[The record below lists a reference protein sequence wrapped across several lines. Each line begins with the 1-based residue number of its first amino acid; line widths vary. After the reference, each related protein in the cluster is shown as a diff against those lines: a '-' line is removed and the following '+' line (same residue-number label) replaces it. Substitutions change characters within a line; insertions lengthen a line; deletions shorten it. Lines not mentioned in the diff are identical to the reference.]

1 MSRRSSQGIDALLE
15 RVAAG
20 ALEPVYL
27 LIGDAV
33 LTEPAAQRLGAAIG
47 ERSGVEPTIRRR
59 PTSLAPVLRDLETYS
74 LFAAGKVA
82 VVTETALLAD
92 RGAAADLVDQAAEPL
107 PIEPGA
113 ELGEKAREAGGRLLL
128 ALRLFGLD
136 PRAAGP
142 AEVIGALPPW
152 ALAGGRVMRARRTGR
167 GRGKK
172 QVAELAAQLAELLEA
187 SLEAGLV
194 GWAEGD
200 AAELGRIV
208 EAGLPPGHVLVLAES
223 SVAEDHPLVA
233 ILRERQA
240 VADLGVVELD
250 RKGAATG
257 LERIVAELERE
268 TGVGIRRDALDELAR
283 RTLRKSSDRGRPGA
297 IDPLSTARLAAEYRK
312 LAGLVEDGPIQR
324 ALVAGTVED
333 RGEEDVWALLDDLGA
348 GRTHQALQRL
358 DRILLAAEDPT
369 AARLSLFA
377 LLADHCR
384 QLVAVRS
391 ALALLGVPPGE
402 RNYRSFQSRHVSRLQ
417 GELPGGLENPLAGLH
432 PYRLHRVYLA
442 ASRLSEQGVARL
454 AGRVYA
460 TELRLKGESG
470 DADVPLAELV
480 AALGSGL
487 DRGAGSGAAGR

>member
-1 MSRRSSQGIDALLE
+1 MSQGVDALLE
-15 RVAAG
+15 RVGAG
-20 ALEPVYL
+20 AVEPVYL

-33 LTEPAAQRLGAAIG
+33 LTEPAARRLAIAIAEG
-47 ERSGVEPTIRRR
+47 SEAEPSVRRR
-59 PTSLAPVLRDLETYS
+59 PSSLGPVLQDLETYS
-74 LFAAGKVA
+74 LFGSGKVV

-92 RGAAADLVDQAAEPL
+92 RSAAADLIDQAAEPL
-107 PIEPGA
+107 PIEPGD

-136 PRAAGP
+136 PRAAAP
-142 AEVIGALPPW
+142 AEVVAALPAW
-152 ALAGGRVMRARRTGR
+152 ALAGGRTMRGRRAGR

-172 QVAELAAQLAELLEA
+172 QAADLAAQLARLLEA

-200 AAELGRIV
+200 AAELAKIV
-208 EAGLPPGHVLVLAES
+208 ESGLPPGHVLVLAES
-223 SVAEDHPLVA
+223 SVADDHPLVG
-233 ILRERQA
+233 ILRKRRAIAELGG
-240 VADLGVVELD
+240 VAFD
-250 RKGAATG
+250 RRGAATG

-283 RTLRKSSDRGRPGA
+283 RTLRKSSERGKQGQ

-312 LAGLVEDGPIQR
+312 LAGLSGGATIQG
-324 ALVAGTVED
+324 ALVARTVED

-348 GRTHQALQRL
+348 GRTREALQRL

-369 AARLSLFA
+369 GARLSLFS
-377 LLADHCR
+377 LLADFCR
-384 QLVAVRS
+384 QLVAMRS
-391 ALALLGVPPGE
+391 MLSIAAVPGGD
-402 RNYRSFQSRHVSRLQ
+402 RNYRSFQSRHVAKLQ
-417 GELPGGLENPLAGLH
+417 AALPEGFDNPLAGLH

-442 ASRLSEQGVARL
+442 ASRLGEDATTRL

-470 DADVPLAELV
+470 DADV
-480 AALGSGL
+480 ALGELIVALGTGL
-487 DRGAGSGAAGR
+487 GKRPARAAH